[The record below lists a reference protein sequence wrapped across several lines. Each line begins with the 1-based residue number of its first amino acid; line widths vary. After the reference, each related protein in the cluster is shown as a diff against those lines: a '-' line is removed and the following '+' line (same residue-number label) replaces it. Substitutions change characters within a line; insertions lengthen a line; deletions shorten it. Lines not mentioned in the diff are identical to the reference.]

1 MQLDGQMHRFFFCRF
16 ETYPSGR
23 LRFELT
29 RTTFRGRSYR
39 HLNRLNRRS
48 EPSFPPP
55 DLTVLTDYSYPRRT
69 VWRRRTRYKI
79 LYILIYYIIYI
90 NIDYTSMSTG
100 CMGSGSRGT
109 VICKNCK
116 IFSRSRPVSDILCIF
131 AAKKQNDRFCH
142 LL

>member
-23 LRFELT
+23 LRFEPT

-48 EPSFPPP
+48 DPPLSTP

>member
-16 ETYPSGR
+16 ETYPSGG
-23 LRFELT
+23 LRFEPT
-29 RTTFRGRSYR
+29 RTTFQGRSCR
-39 HLNRLNRRS
+39 QLSRLSRRS
-48 EPSFPPP
+48 DPPLSTP

>member
-23 LRFELT
+23 LRFEPT

-48 EPSFPPP
+48 APPFPPP
-55 DLTVLTDYSYPRRT
+55 TLQFLQITVTPRRT

>member
-16 ETYPSGR
+16 ETYPPSG
-23 LRFELT
+23 LRFEPT

-48 EPSFPPP
+48 APPSTP

>member
-1 MQLDGQMHRFFFCRF
+1 MQLDGQMHRFFFYRF
-16 ETYPSGR
+16 ETYPPSG
-23 LRFELT
+23 LRFEPT
-29 RTTFRGRSYR
+29 RTTFRVRSYR

-48 EPSFPPP
+48 EPPSTP

-100 CMGSGSRGT
+100 CMGCGSRGT